1 MSNKYRNPF
10 KIRASEKID
19 SDDGF
24 LRLFSPYVL
33 ESLREKYDEGKLWDD
48 VLYIHSSPGAGKSS
62 LIRVFEPSCLRI
74 LLNSKSSP
82 DNSELF
88 NSLKKLDVVSNDK
101 LKVLSV
107 LIPCTRNY
115 EVIEELKIPEYQKNR
130 LFFSLLNARFI
141 LTTLRNICTFSNKK
155 FPEELSVIEFN
166 YNNPHNYFKTLEVPC
181 NGKNLYDWASNIER
195 NIYKS
200 IDSFLPLDD
209 NEIEGHDELFSL
221 ISLSHESLTIEG
233 KEICSRILYVL
244 DDAHKLS
251 INQRKFLK
259 KYLAEQRGN
268 FSIWVSERLEAL
280 DAIENIG
287 SFLERDY
294 NEINLENFWRRYPG
308 KFDRILRN
316 ISDKRAG
323 ISTEDISSFQNYL
336 ANNLNEERY
345 KEQFKVY
352 IQNKLTS
359 FYKIAEFTNKFD
371 DWIDYAKNFSG
382 SEFEKA
388 QFMSEMDIIIN
399 RSLGREQLSFEFALS
414 IEELN
419 AKLEADI
426 SSAATLFLTSEINL
440 PFYYGFSSLVKG
452 SSHNIEQFLSFSG
465 TLFEEMISKKSKGD
479 NVTIED
485 QEQQKLLKNIVN
497 EKWKELKRIIPYA
510 DITIRFLNS
519 LGEFANKE
527 TYKPNAPYARGV
539 NGFAIKQNDSL
550 KLIDEKVW
558 TEDPVYE
565 PLINV
570 LSTCVAYNLL
580 EIHVTN
586 QGKKGQSW
594 HVYYLN
600 RWLCILFDL
609 PLSYGGFRHKSP
621 NDLTKWLKK

>member
-101 LKVLSV
+101 LKVLTVS
-107 LIPCTRNY
+107 IPCTRNY

-141 LTTLRNICTFSNKK
+141 LTTLRNLCTFSNKK
-155 FPEELSVIEFN
+155 FPEDLSVIEFN
-166 YNNPHNYFKTLEVPC
+166 YNNPNNYFKTLEVPC
-181 NGKNLYDWASNIER
+181 NGKKLYDWASNIER

-221 ISLSHESLTIEG
+221 ISLSNESLTIEG
-233 KEICSRILYVL
+233 KETCNRILYVL

-251 INQRKFLK
+251 VNQRKFLK

-336 ANNLNEERY
+336 ANNLNEEKY

-352 IQNKLTS
+352 IQEKLAS

-371 DWIDYAKNFSG
+371 DWIAYAKSFSG

-399 RSLGREQLSFEFALS
+399 RSLGKEQLSFEFALS

-426 SSAATLFLTSEINL
+426 SYAATLFLTSEINL
-440 PFYYGFSSLVKG
+440 PLYYGFSSLVKG

-465 TLFEEMISKKSKGD
+465 TLFEEMISKKNKGD

-485 QEQQKLLKNIVN
+485 EEQQKLLKNIVT

-510 DITIRFLNS
+510 DITIKFLNS

-527 TYKPNAPYARGV
+527 TYKPNAPYVRGV
-539 NGFAIKQNDSL
+539 NGFAIKPNSSL
-550 KLIDEKVW
+550 KLIEEKIW

-565 PLINV
+565 PLINI